1 MIQVKIS
8 LLQDNNPI
16 ENKPNMNHLIEK
28 FERFVIWA
36 MLFLLGIVVIVSV
49 FEFAVL
55 IFNVLFFEPHENA
68 VIFDISHL
76 NSVFGLF
83 FSILIGLELFE
94 TVKVYLKDNIFHA
107 EIILLVAIIAV
118 ARKVVLLD
126 YTDTEGLTMLGIGF
140 IILSLATGYYLLKKA
155 NRVKSGKKND

>member
-1 MIQVKIS
+1 MS
-8 LLQDNNPI
+8 TPS
-16 ENKPNMNHLIEK
+16 ENKLNMNQLIEK

-36 MLFLLGIVVIVSV
+36 MLLLLGIVVIVSV

-55 IFNVLFFEPHENA
+55 IFKVIFIEPHENA
-68 VIFDISHL
+68 IAFDINHL
-76 NSVFGLF
+76 DSVFGLF

-126 YTDTEGLTMLGIGF
+126 YSDTEGLTMLGIGF
-140 IILSLATGYYLLKKA
+140 IILSLATGYYLLKKG
-155 NRVKSGKKND
+155 NRIKNEKNDV

>member
-1 MIQVKIS
+1 
-8 LLQDNNPI
+8 
-16 ENKPNMNHLIEK
+16 MNHLIEK

-36 MLFLLGIVVIVSV
+36 ILLLLGIVVLVSV

-55 IFNVLFFEPHENA
+55 IFKLIFIEPHENA
-68 VIFDISHL
+68 IAFDIRNL
-76 NSVFGLF
+76 DSVFSLF

-118 ARKVVLLD
+118 FRKVVLLD
-126 YTDTEGLTMLGIGF
+126 YANTEGLTMIGIGF
-140 IILSLATGYYLLKKA
+140 IILALATGYYLLRKGT
-155 NRVKSGKKND
+155 RMKNESKDE

>member
-1 MIQVKIS
+1 MS
-8 LLQDNNPI
+8 TPS
-16 ENKPNMNHLIEK
+16 ENKLNMNQLIEK

-36 MLFLLGIVVIVSV
+36 MLLLLGIVVIISV

-55 IFNVLFFEPHENA
+55 IFKVIFIEPHENA
-68 VIFDISHL
+68 IAFDINHL
-76 NSVFGLF
+76 DSVFGLF

-126 YTDTEGLTMLGIGF
+126 YSDTKGLTMLGIGF
-140 IILSLATGYYLLKKA
+140 IILSLATGYYLLKKG
-155 NRVKSGKKND
+155 NRIKNGKKDV

>member
-1 MIQVKIS
+1 MS
-8 LLQDNNPI
+8 TPS
-16 ENKPNMNHLIEK
+16 ENKLNMNQLIEK

-36 MLFLLGIVVIVSV
+36 MLLLLGIVVIVSV

-55 IFNVLFFEPHENA
+55 IFKVIFIEPHENA
-68 VIFDISHL
+68 IAFDINHL
-76 NSVFGLF
+76 DSVFGLF

-126 YTDTEGLTMLGIGF
+126 YSDTEGLTMLGIGF
-140 IILSLATGYYLLKKA
+140 IILSLATGYYLLKKG
-155 NRVKSGKKND
+155 NRVKSGNKLIK

>member
-1 MIQVKIS
+1 
-8 LLQDNNPI
+8 
-16 ENKPNMNHLIEK
+16 MNQLIEK

-36 MLFLLGIVVIVSV
+36 MLLLLGIVVIVSV

-55 IFNVLFFEPHENA
+55 IFKVIFIEPHENA
-68 VIFDISHL
+68 IAFDINHL
-76 NSVFGLF
+76 DSVFGLF

-126 YTDTEGLTMLGIGF
+126 YSDTEGLTMLGIGF
-140 IILSLATGYYLLKKA
+140 IILSLATGYYLLKKG
-155 NRVKSGKKND
+155 NRVKSGNKLIK